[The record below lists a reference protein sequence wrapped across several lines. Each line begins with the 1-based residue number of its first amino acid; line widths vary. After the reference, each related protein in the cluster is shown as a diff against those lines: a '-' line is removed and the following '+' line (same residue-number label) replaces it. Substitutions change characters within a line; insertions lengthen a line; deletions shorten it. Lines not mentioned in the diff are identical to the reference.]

1 MSDHATFRL
10 AMTVLD
16 TLISAAG
23 PGAEPEEGE
32 ATWRPDGQLELW
44 DAILPPEVRDAA
56 GQLLKTI
63 GARHSRRSRLG
74 TIVVVFEIPPEAVE
88 WIEATAQASGDRLRP
103 QEHGAFEAGCFQS

>member
-44 DAILPPEVRDAA
+44 DSILPHEVRGPACD
-56 GQLLKTI
+56 LLKTI
-63 GARHSRRSRLG
+63 GARHARRSRLG

-88 WIEATAQASGDRLRP
+88 WIEATAEANGDRLRP
-103 QEHGAFEAGCFQS
+103 QEHGAFETVRF

>member
-23 PGAEPEEGE
+23 PGAEPDEGE

-44 DAILPPEVRDAA
+44 DSILPPEVRGAA

-63 GARHSRRSRLG
+63 GARHARRSRLG
-74 TIVVVFEIPPEAVE
+74 TIVVVFEIPPEAAR
-88 WIEATAQASGDRLRP
+88 WIEATALASGDRLRP
-103 QEHGAFEAGCFQS
+103 QEHGVFEGVCS